1 MENDEPRELELGEF
15 LLSTDNAR
23 LDVDV
28 VHRYLAFRSYWAKGI
43 QRATVDRA
51 VQHSLC
57 AGVYL
62 GDVQIGFGRVVTDR
76 ATYAYFCDI
85 FLIEE
90 YQRKGLGTE
99 LLKFLHE
106 SPALRG
112 VRRWHLETE
121 HEHSFYEKHGWVRT
135 DGGGRWMEIVRPHAS
150 DRC

>member
-1 MENDEPRELELGEF
+1 MENDEPRELEIGEF
-15 LLSTDNAR
+15 LLSTDKAR

-51 VQHSLC
+51 VKHSLC

-62 GDVQIGFGRVVTDR
+62 DDVQIGFGRVVTDR
-76 ATYAYFCDI
+76 ATYANFCDI

-90 YQRKGLGTE
+90 YQRQGLGTE

-106 SPALRG
+106 SPYLRG
-112 VRRWHLETE
+112 IRHWHLETE
-121 HEHSFYEKHGWVRT
+121 NEHAFYEKHGWTRT
-135 DGGGRWMEIVRPHAS
+135 DGDGRWMEIVRPYDS
-150 DRC
+150 DR

>member
-15 LLSTDNAR
+15 LLRTDNAR

-51 VQHSLC
+51 IEHSLC

-90 YQRKGLGTE
+90 YQRQGLGTE

-112 VRRWHLETE
+112 IRRWHLEAE
-121 HEHSFYEKHGWVRT
+121 NEHSFYEKHGWTRT
-135 DGGGRWMEIVRPHAS
+135 DGGGRWMEIVRPYDS
-150 DRC
+150 DR